1 MGLGLLLSGSKGA
14 ELRNRH
20 PHSHWKTRISTTEV
34 QESQL
39 PGSLGQEG
47 TEPLSRPLGSGRA
60 WPLALVAAWRQEKG
74 LEPPLPISPEASI
87 PKAKLK
93 RFVIVS
99 FIFLFLFTLLI

>member
-14 ELRNRH
+14 ELRSRH
-20 PHSHWKTRISTTEV
+20 PDSHWKTKLNTTEM

-47 TEPLSRPLGSGRA
+47 HQTPLQAPGEWAGLASCSSCCLEAGEGLGA
-60 WPLALVAAWRQEKG
+60 DL
-74 LEPPLPISPEASI
+74 EASI